1 MTTSSD
7 RAPAPAAGA
16 ADAPAPAARADRTG
30 PAGGPAAGPRR
41 RSAAAARIGTLVL
54 VLVAGAVGVLGAA
67 APAQAAGYR
76 YWSYWQASGT
86 TWTYATEGPAIARPS
101 DGAVHGFRFAVSA
114 DSSDASKPRTAPD
127 FAAVCGTTPAE
138 PGTKRIALV
147 IDPGTAADA
156 PSGERPP
163 APRTACAR
171 VHPGAT
177 AAEALARVAKPLR
190 YDGNA
195 LLCAISG
202 YPATGCGEQI
212 AGGSRNGDGTTRD
225 SAPDPAQASGDS
237 DGGPSLGLVAG
248 LGALAVLGAAAYWQ
262 SRRRSR

>member
-1 MTTSSD
+1 MTASAD
-7 RAPAPAAGA
+7 RAPGP
-16 ADAPAPAARADRTG
+16 G
-30 PAGGPAAGPRR
+30 PAQGAGESAAGPRR
-41 RSAAAARIGTLVL
+41 RSAAVARIGALVL

-86 TWTYATEGPAIARPS
+86 TWTYATEGPAIARPP

-127 FAAVCGTTPAE
+127 FAAVCGTTAAE

-156 PSGERPP
+156 PSGGRPP

-212 AGGSRNGDGTTRD
+212 ASGSRNGEDATAKTTQDAAPD
-225 SAPDPAQASGDS
+225 SAPDPAEASGDS

-248 LGALAVLGAAAYWQ
+248 LGALAVLGAAAYGQ

>member
-1 MTTSSD
+1 M
-7 RAPAPAAGA
+7 GA
-16 ADAPAPAARADRTG
+16 
-30 PAGGPAAGPRR
+30 
-41 RSAAAARIGTLVL
+41 LVL

-138 PGTKRIALV
+138 PGSKRIALV
-147 IDPGTAADA
+147 IDPGTTADA

-163 APRTACAR
+163 VPRTACAR
-171 VHPGAT
+171 VHPDAT

-212 AGGSRNGDGTTRD
+212 ASGSRTGDDSTANATQD
-225 SAPDPAQASGDS
+225 SAEGPAKASGDS

>member
-1 MTTSSD
+1 M
-7 RAPAPAAGA
+7 
-16 ADAPAPAARADRTG
+16 
-30 PAGGPAAGPRR
+30 
-41 RSAAAARIGTLVL
+41 L

-212 AGGSRNGDGTTRD
+212 ASGARNGDDATQ
-225 SAPDPAQASGDS
+225 DPAKASGNSDS